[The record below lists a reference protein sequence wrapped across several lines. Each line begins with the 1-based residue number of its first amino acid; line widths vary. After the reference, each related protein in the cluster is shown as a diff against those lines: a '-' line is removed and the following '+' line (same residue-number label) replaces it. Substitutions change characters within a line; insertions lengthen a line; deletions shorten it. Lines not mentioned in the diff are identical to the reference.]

1 MTTSTNKPRKEGEAE
16 VTPRDPYPDLLQTG
30 IQRLKTHL
38 ARFGYG
44 IAETRPRAD
53 RYFMRFGTS
62 GHGLLASISVDVA
75 GWQVVVLGNGVRYD
89 TGELTTRVPTLEALD
104 DLLSQIQPPPAPVSR
119 PKPKQKLSEAHFD
132 RIAILAGAVQCSPP
146 TVDDLL
152 GETTWPIRS
161 SKSTMR

>member
-1 MTTSTNKPRKEGEAE
+1 

-44 IAETRPRAD
+44 LAETRPRAD
-53 RYFMRFGTS
+53 RYFLRFGTG

-75 GWQVVVLGNGVRYD
+75 GWQVVVLGNGLRYD

-104 DLLSQIQPPPAPVSR
+104 GLLDQIQPPLAPIPR
-119 PKPKQKLSEAHFD
+119 PKPKQQLSETRLD
-132 RIAILAGAVQCSPP
+132 RLAILAGAVQCSPP

-152 GETTWPIRS
+152 GETAWPTNS
-161 SKSTMR
+161 NKSTMR